1 MGRSCAPPITDLLL
15 YSYEADFIQG
25 LLKENE
31 KKLAQFFNYTFH
43 YIDEWFGDFV
53 DHTYPKEL

>member
-1 MGRSCAPPITDLLL
+1 MGTNCAPPITDLLL

-31 KKLAQFFNYTFH
+31 KKLAQSFNYTFR
-43 YIDEWFGDFV
+43 YIDE
-53 DHTYPKEL
+53 